1 MDGAIVDILAEV
13 GQVITKG
20 QTLGILEAMKME
32 HQLKSMVDGVVE
44 AINVEKGQQ
53 VKSKQILLN
62 ITVEQHAE

>member
-1 MDGAIVDILAEV
+1 
-13 GQVITKG
+13 
-20 QTLGILEAMKME
+20 ME